1 MAQQDQLAPAASSP
15 STVSTASVAPTA
27 PAAAVTPT
35 PSSKLQMANAIR
47 ALAMDAVQQAN
58 SGHPGAP
65 MGMAD
70 MAVALWGQ
78 HLKHSPHNPQWLDR
92 DRFVLSNGHGSML
105 IYALLHLTGY
115 NLPMKELKNFRQL
128 HSKTPGHPEVGYTP
142 GVETTTGPLGQ
153 GITNAVGMALAEKLL
168 AQEFNRPGHEVVN
181 HHTYVFMGDGCL
193 MEGISHEAVAL
204 AGAWKLNKLI
214 ALYDDNGISIDGQ
227 VTPWF
232 IDNTAQ
238 RFTACGWNVIGPLD
252 GHDAA
257 AVSAAIAK
265 AKTVADKPTLVIC
278 KTHIGKGSPNRAN
291 TSKAH
296 GEPLGAEEIK
306 LTREA
311 LGWTHAPFEVPQEI
325 YSAWDAKAKGLA
337 AEAAWDAK
345 FAAYKA
351 SFPQQAEE
359 LVRRMKGELP
369 KSFSQTAVDTVV
381 AAHTKAETVASRKA
395 SQIALEA
402 FTAALPELLGGSAD
416 LTGSNLTNTKSTPNL
431 RFDAK
436 GNVVLSETADGQKI
450 GGRHINY
457 GVREFGMAAIMNG
470 IALHGGYIPYGGTFL
485 TFSDYSRN
493 AIRMAALMKLRV
505 VHVFTHDSIGLG
517 EDGPTHQSIEHAA
530 SLRLIPNL
538 DVWRPGDT
546 AETAVAWAVALQ
558 NKNKPTALLLSRQNL
573 PYAPKDDVGQIS
585 KGAYVLAEPAE
596 VGLNKK
602 AQAVLIATGSEVQL
616 ALKAQE
622 LLAREFKIAVRVV
635 SMPSTTT
642 FDKQKTAYKS
652 EVLPEGLPRIAVEMG
667 VTDGWWK
674 YGCAAVVGIDSYGES
689 APAPVLFKH
698 FGFTPENVANTVRKV
713 LASK

>member
-1 MAQQDQLAPAASSP
+1 
-15 STVSTASVAPTA
+15 
-27 PAAAVTPT
+27 
-35 PSSKLQMANAIR
+35 MANAIR

-70 MAVALWGQ
+70 MAVALWAR
-78 HLKHSPHNPQWLDR
+78 HLKHSPQNPHWFDR

-115 NLPMKELKNFRQL
+115 ALPMKELKNFRQL

-142 GVETTTGPLGQ
+142 GIETTTGPLGQ
-153 GITNAVGMALAEKLL
+153 GVTNAVGMALAEKLL
-168 AQEFNRPGHEVVN
+168 AQEFNRPGHDVVN

-193 MEGISHEAVAL
+193 MEGISHEAAAL
-204 AGAWKLNKLI
+204 AGAWKLSKLI

-227 VTPWF
+227 VEPWF

-238 RFTACGWNVIGPLD
+238 RFGAYGWNVIGPID
-252 GHDAA
+252 GHDAE
-257 AVSAAIAK
+257 VVAK
-265 AKTVADKPTLVIC
+265 AITKAKDGSDKPTLIIC

-291 TSKAH
+291 TAKAH

-311 LGWTHAPFEVPQEI
+311 LNWPHAPFEMPPEV
-325 YSAWDAKAKGLA
+325 YAAWDAKAAGQA
-337 AEAAWDAK
+337 IESAWDVK
-345 FAAYKA
+345 FAAYQA
-351 SFPQQAEE
+351 AFPALADE
-359 LVRRMKGELP
+359 LTRRMKGELP
-369 KSFSQTAVDTVV
+369 KSFSQLAVDTVV
-381 AAHTKAETVASRKA
+381 GAHTKAETVASRKA
-395 SQIALEA
+395 SQLALEA
-402 FTAALPELLGGSAD
+402 FTAGLPELLGGSAD

-436 GNVVLSETADGQKI
+436 GAVVLTETADGQKI

-573 PYAPKDDVGQIS
+573 PYAPKDDLGQIS
-585 KGAYVLAEPAE
+585 KGAYVLAEPEE
-596 VGLNKK
+596 VGLKKK
-602 AQAVLIATGSEVQL
+602 AQAIIIATGSEVQL

-622 LLAREFKIAVRVV
+622 LLAKEFKIAVRVV

-642 FDKQKTAYKS
+642 FDKQKAAYKS
-652 EVLPEGLPRIAVEMG
+652 DVLPEGIPRIAVEMG

-674 YGCAAVVGIDSYGES
+674 YGCAAVVGIDTYGES

-713 LASK
+713 LFKQ

>member
-1 MAQQDQLAPAASSP
+1 MADNTSS
-15 STVSTASVAPTA
+15 
-27 PAAAVTPT
+27 
-35 PSSKLQMANAIR
+35 LMATSIR

-70 MAVALWGQ
+70 MAAALWGQ
-78 HLKHSPHNPQWLDR
+78 HLKHSPHNPNWFDR
-92 DRFVLSNGHGSML
+92 DRFVLSNGHASML
-105 IYALLHLTGY
+105 LYGVLHLTGY
-115 NLPMKELKNFRQL
+115 KLSLADLKKFRQL
-128 HSKTPGHPEVGYTP
+128 HSKTPGHPELGYTP

-153 GITNAVGMALAEKLL
+153 GLTNAVGMALAEKLL
-168 AQEFNRPGHEVVN
+168 AQEFNRKDAKVSHDIVN

-193 MEGISHEAVAL
+193 MEGISHEAAAL
-204 AGAWKLNKLI
+204 AGAWKLGKLV

-227 VTPWF
+227 VAPWF
-232 IDNTAQ
+232 IDNTAM
-238 RFTACGWNVIGPLD
+238 RFAAYGWNVIGPID
-252 GHDAA
+252 GHDAE
-257 AVSAAIAK
+257 AVSVAIAA
-265 AKTVADKPTLVIC
+265 AKQSADKPTLIIC

-291 TSKAH
+291 TAKAH
-296 GEPLGAEEIK
+296 GEPLGDEEIK

-311 LGWTHAPFEVPQEI
+311 LNWPHAPFKIPQES
-325 YSAWDAKAKGLA
+325 YDAWDAKVKGLA
-337 AEAAWDAK
+337 LEAEWDAK

-351 SFPQQAEE
+351 AYPALAAEFT
-359 LVRRMKGELP
+359 RRMKGELP
-369 KSFSQTAVDTVV
+369 KSFAQLAVDTVIG
-381 AAHTKAETVASRKA
+381 AHTKAETVASRKA
-395 SQIALEA
+395 SQLALEA
-402 FTAALPELLGGSAD
+402 FTAGLPELLGGSAD

-431 RFDAK
+431 RFAANGD
-436 GNVVLSETADGQKI
+436 VVLSPNANGDNI

-470 IALHGGYIPYGGTFL
+470 LAVHGGYIPYGGTFL

-505 VHVFTHDSIGLG
+505 IHVFTHDSIGLG

-573 PYAPKDDVGQIS
+573 PYAPKDDLGEIS

-602 AQAVLIATGSEVQL
+602 MQAIIIATGSEVQL

-622 LLAREFKIAVRVV
+622 LLATYKIAVRVV

-642 FDKQKTAYKS
+642 FDLQKTAYKS
-652 EVLPEGLPRIAVEMG
+652 EVLPEGIPRIAVEMG

-674 YGCAAVVGIDSYGES
+674 YGCAAVVGINSYGES

-698 FGFTPENVANTVRKV
+698 FGFTPENVADTVRKV
-713 LASK
+713 LAKK

>member
-1 MAQQDQLAPAASSP
+1 MANTQM
-15 STVSTASVAPTA
+15 
-27 PAAAVTPT
+27 
-35 PSSKLQMANAIR
+35 MANAIR

-70 MAVALWGQ
+70 MAVALWGS
-78 HLKHSPHNPQWLDR
+78 HLKHSPHNPSWFDR

-105 IYALLHLTGY
+105 IYAVLHLTGY
-115 NLPMKELKNFRQL
+115 KLPIGELKNFRQL
-128 HSKTPGHPEVGYTP
+128 HSKTPGHPEYGYTP

-153 GITNAVGMALAEKLL
+153 GLTNAVGMALAEKLL
-168 AQEFNRPGHEVVN
+168 AKEFNREGHTVVDHN
-181 HHTYVFMGDGCL
+181 TYVFMGDGCL
-193 MEGISHEAVAL
+193 MEGISHEAAAL
-204 AGAWKLNKLI
+204 AGAWKLNKLV

-227 VTPWF
+227 VAPWF
-232 IDNTAQ
+232 IDNTAV
-238 RFTACGWNVIGPLD
+238 RFAAYGWNVLGPID
-252 GHDAA
+252 GHDAELVA
-257 AVSAAIAK
+257 NSIEGAK
-265 AKTVADKPTLVIC
+265 KSSDKPTLIIC

-291 TSKAH
+291 TAKAH

-311 LGWTHAPFEVPQEI
+311 LNWPYAPFEVPKET
-325 YSAWDAKAKGLA
+325 YDAWDAKAKGLA

-351 SFPQQAEE
+351 AHPELAAE
-359 LVRRMKGELP
+359 LSRRMKGELP
-369 KSFSQTAVDTVV
+369 KSFAQLAVDTVIG
-381 AAHTKAETVASRKA
+381 AHTKSETVASRKA

-402 FTAALPELLGGSAD
+402 FTAGLPELLGGSAD
-416 LTGSNLTNTKSTPNL
+416 LTGSNLTNTKSTPSL
-431 RFDAK
+431 RFDMN
-436 GNVVLSETADGQKI
+436 GEVVLAANADGVSSI
-450 GGRHINY
+450 GRHINY

-546 AETAVAWAVALQ
+546 AETAVAWAVALE

-573 PYAPKDDVGQIS
+573 PYAPKKDLGNIS
-585 KGAYVLAEPAE
+585 RGAYVLAEPAE

-602 AQAVLIATGSEVQL
+602 AQAVIIATGSEVQL

-622 LLAREFKIAVRVV
+622 ILAAHKIAVRVV

-652 EVLPEGLPRIAVEMG
+652 EVLPEGIPRVAVEMG

-698 FGFTPENVANTVRKV
+698 FGFTAENVADTVRKV
-713 LASK
+713 LGK